1 MKKRGLMRWCRTRF
15 LCKIECRRLKKRVG
29 SALTQDSGFS
39 VFVFVVWLSVV
50 EQKNVKEINLRHHY
64 LSGAVR
70 SGDVI
75 EKSWRNI
82 KTAGKF
88 RRSEI
93 YICYH
98 NENCVKMH
106 LFFSPKRL
114 VVLKILSERVWA
126 AFLLTYHISNI
137 DFLILRIR

>member
-1 MKKRGLMRWCRTRF
+1 MKKRGLMRWRRTRF

-29 SALTQDSGFS
+29 SGLMQDFGFT

-50 EQKNVKEINLRHHY
+50 EQNVKEINLRRHY

-70 SGDVI
+70 SGGVI

-98 NENCVKMH
+98 NENRVKTH
-106 LFFSPKRL
+106 LFSSPKRF
-114 VVLKILSERVWA
+114 VVLKILSERV
-126 AFLLTYHISNI
+126 
-137 DFLILRIR
+137 

>member
-1 MKKRGLMRWCRTRF
+1 MKKRGLMCWRRTRF

-29 SALTQDSGFS
+29 SGLTQDFGFT

-50 EQKNVKEINLRHHY
+50 EQNVKEINLRRHY

-75 EKSWRNI
+75 EKSWRSDNSV
-82 KTAGKF
+82 GMF
-88 RRSEI
+88 RRSKI

-106 LFFSPKRL
+106 LFSSPKRL
-114 VVLKILSERVWA
+114 VVLKILSERV
-126 AFLLTYHISNI
+126 
-137 DFLILRIR
+137 